1 MNSWFILADAS
12 VAKTSDQTNNTKD
25 SFNSFCASLQLI
37 ILVHI

>member
-12 VAKTSDQTNNTKD
+12 TTKTSDQTKNTKD
-25 SFNSFCASLQLI
+25 YFNSFCASLQLI